1 MAQLFTSLKHTEA
14 VLFPTLIRVRVQT
27 PVYNLYRV
35 SNLHGIS
42 KQTEI
47 VFRESFLRNTFCS
60 ALGASISEEQ
70 VCFEATVVIVI
81 YYREAKKPKVCKH
94 SSRTQGTGSRTHTH
108 TNTHTIHN
116 TFICMLPVWF
126 CIHFLHH
133 NLLSNVYRVLSLN
146 NRCIRKWSIST
157 TVKVYE

>member
-94 SSRTQGTGSRTHTH
+94 RELEAGRAHNTHTH
-108 TNTHTIHN
+108 KHIHHSQH
-116 TFICMLPVWF
+116 
-126 CIHFLHH
+126 IHMHASSLVLHSFFTPQSVEQC
-133 NLLSNVYRVLSLN
+133 LQGP
-146 NRCIRKWSIST
+146 IFK
-157 TVKVYE
+157 

>member
-1 MAQLFTSLKHTEA
+1 MAQLFTSLKYTEA

-81 YYREAKKPKVCKH
+81 YYREAKKPKVCEH

-108 TNTHTIHN
+108 THTPFTTHSYACFQFGFAFIFYTTI
-116 TFICMLPVWF
+116 C
-126 CIHFLHH
+126 
-133 NLLSNVYRVLSLN
+133 
-146 NRCIRKWSIST
+146 
-157 TVKVYE
+157 

>member
-1 MAQLFTSLKHTEA
+1 MFTICIGS
-14 VLFPTLIRVRVQT
+14 P
-27 PVYNLYRV
+27 
-35 SNLHGIS
+35 IS
-42 KQTEI
+42 KGSQSKQKLCCEK
-47 VFRESFLRNTFCS
+47 VSYENTFCL
-60 ALGASISEEQ
+60 AFGGSISEEQ

-94 SSRTQGTGSRTHTH
+94 SSRTEETGSRTHTH
-108 TNTHTIHN
+108 THTFMC
-116 TFICMLPVWF
+116 TLPVWF

-133 NLLSNVYRVLSLN
+133 NLLSYVYRVLSLN